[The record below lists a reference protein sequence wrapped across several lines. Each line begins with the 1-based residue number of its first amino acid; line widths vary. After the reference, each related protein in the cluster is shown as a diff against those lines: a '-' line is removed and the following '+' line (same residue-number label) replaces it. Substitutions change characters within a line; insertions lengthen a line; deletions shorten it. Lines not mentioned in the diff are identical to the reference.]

1 MLIPLHAQRRQQ
13 QSRFGLIWR
22 DDRWSWAPVV
32 TQRSPQHAVL
42 LWSYKWCR
50 LLKSQKLVWF
60 THYFPQVFT
69 KGEFAEIRNMII
81 CLEQNPMKWQS
92 NRSPPM
98 KQNALLQDAVC
109 KVTQSKVNRNNSGYL
124 ANSKTHKKNTFSK
137 LYLHTYY
144 LFFYKYI

>member
-13 QSRFGLIWR
+13 QSRFGLIWW

-50 LLKSQKLVWF
+50 LMKSQKLVWF
-60 THYFPQVFT
+60 THYFPQVFM
-69 KGEFAEIRNMII
+69 KGEF
-81 CLEQNPMKWQS
+81 EQNPMKWQS

-124 ANSKTHKKNTFSK
+124 ANSKTHKKYVFK
-137 LYLHTYY
+137 VIFAYI
-144 LFFYKYI
+144 LFILL